1 MRERGID
8 ALKKAIIVVIGTFG
22 VGVAMACVIRANL
35 GADPITMLMKAIGR
49 VTGQGADFGV
59 NVVNF
64 SLLGFLLIFN
74 RRLIYYGTIIT
85 TLLMGIFT
93 VVGTW
98 LLNLF
103 LPADPGTIVNSI
115 LLVFGVVLLGAAI
128 GFYISVD
135 FGVAAVDGTVLT
147 VQKWEGRSYKVAN
160 WSVYIV
166 ALTVGVLLG
175 EVPGAGTLVGLILPG
190 IVVEP
195 INKYLSVHWPRILRF
210 KEKPKRKAK
219 HLEEAAAVADGMNV
233 TGVGEETGAPKE
245 TQEEGADK

>member
-8 ALKKAIIVVIGTFG
+8 ALKKAIIVIIGTFG

-35 GADPITMLMKAIGR
+35 GADPITLLMNGIGR
-49 VTGQGADFGV
+49 ATGQGAGFGV

-64 SLLGFLLIFN
+64 TLLAFLLLVN
-74 RRLIYYGTIIT
+74 RRTIYYGTIIT
-85 TLLMGIFT
+85 TLLMGVFT
-93 VVGTW
+93 DVGTW

-103 LPADPGTIVNSI
+103 LPADPGIIVNVI
-115 LLVFGVVLLGAAI
+115 LLLFGVVLLGASI

-147 VQKWEGRSYKVAN
+147 VQKWEKRSYKVAN

-166 ALTVGVLLG
+166 ALIIGVLLG
-175 EVPGAGTLVGLILPG
+175 EVPGFGTVVGLILPG

-195 INKYLSVHWPRILRF
+195 INKYLSVNWPRILRF
-210 KEKPKRKAK
+210 KEKSKRKAK
-219 HLEEAAAVADGMNV
+219 HLEQAAEVADGMNV
-233 TGVGEETGAPKE
+233 TGIGEETDRHEEMEK
-245 TQEEGADK
+245 EGADK